1 MRVMS
6 LIAGAGGACLLMAA
20 AIAQSPELPPGPNR
34 DLVYGTCQT
43 CHDLQYLKESKGLTR
58 DGWNDVL
65 SSMKNYGLDLTADR
79 RTKILDYLATYLG
92 PKPAP
97 AAAATQTATPSKA
110 DGATVFNEQCAA
122 CHQPQGQGVAGQFP
136 PLAGNRDLF
145 LGSDFPVKVV
155 LYGMSGEIT
164 AKGQSVTG
172 AMPPF
177 GHLSDTQIA
186 AVVNYVRGAWGN
198 AALKPNGT
206 KDIDAATV
214 AAARKQTMTSD
225 AVFALRRRLKA
236 VH

>member
-1 MRVMS
+1 MRVVS
-6 LIAGAGGACLLMAA
+6 LIAGTAVACLLVVS
-20 AIAQSPELPPGPNR
+20 AIAQGPELPPGPNR

-58 DGWNDVL
+58 DGWSDVL

-79 RTKILDYLATYLG
+79 RAKILDYLATYLG
-92 PKPAP
+92 PKPPP
-97 AAAATQTATPSKA
+97 AAAATAKLSSGKA
-110 DGATVFNEQCAA
+110 DGAAIFNEQCAA

-145 LGSDFPVKVV
+145 LDSDFAVKVV

-164 AKGQSVTG
+164 AKGESVTG

-177 GHLSDTQIA
+177 GHLSDEQIA
-186 AVVNYVRGAWGN
+186 AALNFVRGAWGN
-198 AALKPNGT
+198 AALKPQGA

-214 AAARKQTMTSD
+214 AAARRQAMTPD
-225 AVFALRRRLKA
+225 AVFALRQQLKA
-236 VH
+236 AH